1 MDHGSTNSYYTY
13 IIYSFSCLEKIIV
26 VFGERSDLQLGAR
39 VSLSLS
45 LSSCP
50 STFFA
55 AVE

>member
-1 MDHGSTNSYYTY
+1 MVAQLLANSYYTY

-39 VSLSLS
+39 VSLS
-45 LSSCP
+45 P
-50 STFFA
+50 STFFFA